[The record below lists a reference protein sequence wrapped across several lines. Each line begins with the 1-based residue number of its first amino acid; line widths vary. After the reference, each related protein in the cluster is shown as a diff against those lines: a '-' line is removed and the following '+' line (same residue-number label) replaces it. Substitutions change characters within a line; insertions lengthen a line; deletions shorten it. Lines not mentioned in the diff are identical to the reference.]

1 MEEFTHRRSVFMGLL
16 TFFALTALML
26 VFAYK
31 MDSNTFSVLKTTAPG
46 WLILLILL
54 GFTYN
59 LADAAICRT
68 IVREH
73 VSGFSMAKALD
84 VTYLS
89 VFGNVIT
96 LAAGS
101 VPMQALILYRFATYC
116 LFL

>member
-1 MEEFTHRRSVFMGLL
+1 MSKLQAAET
-16 TFFALTALML
+16 
-26 VFAYK
+26 
-31 MDSNTFSVLKTTAPG
+31 VLPVCSLGIGGYYIPIPSGKRPG

-54 GFTYN
+54 GFACN